1 MSEIMRNLNI
11 NQIMEYHNC
20 KYPVLMIDYVEEV
33 LPGKY
38 AKAYKNF
45 SYNEW
50 FFPGHFEDD
59 PNVPS
64 SIMLEALSQT
74 MLMTF
79 LTEPEYKKKHTACLK
94 INNVVFKRK
103 VIPGERMDITAE
115 IKMSRGGVFAGYV
128 EGKVNGE
135 LAVKANYIIGIPDV
149 IEKLAPPNYVIIR
162 TRRHALAL
170 QSELYRNHGIAND
183 RRRFYVFKQ

>member
-1 MSEIMRNLNI
+1 MAKIMRNLDI
-11 NQIMEYHNC
+11 NKSMEYHNC
-20 KYPVLMIDYVEEV
+20 KYPVLMIDYIEEV

-38 AKAYKNF
+38 AKGYKNF

-79 LTEPEYKKKHTACLK
+79 LTLPEYKKMHTACLK
-94 INNVVFKRK
+94 IDKVEFKRK
-103 VIPGERMDITAE
+103 IIPGERMDTSAELKTA
-115 IKMSRGGVFAGYV
+115 RGGVFSGIVEGYV
-128 EGKVNGE
+128 KEE
-135 LAVKANYIIGIPDV
+135 LACKADYVIGIPDIIAKFV
-149 IEKLAPPNYVIIR
+149 PN
-162 TRRHALAL
+162 
-170 QSELYRNHGIAND
+170 
-183 RRRFYVFKQ
+183 KK